1 MADDGG
7 GNHRE
12 SYELAAYF
20 YLKNCRQV
28 NCEMPYFFIT
38 GDEGFWP
45 DLEKATIQTFLGID
59 DDC

>member
-12 SYELAAYF
+12 SYELACYF
-20 YLKNCRQV
+20 YLKNCKLV

-45 DLEKATIQTFLGID
+45 DLE
-59 DDC
+59 